1 LFLFFLL
8 ISIFNNK
15 GIDAFHGGNFL
26 FVFSRKIHYL
36 CRKQRTEAMKKLT
49 AQNTQANKDL
59 NEAKDK
65 ARQLE
70 KQLSETLAK
79 GGSNIWMIIAIIA
92 ALAFVAVLIFK

>member
-36 CRKQRTEAMKKLT
+36 CRKQRTEAMKKLLT
-49 AQNTQANKDL
+49 FAL
-59 NEAKDK
+59 VV
-65 ARQLE
+65 
-70 KQLSETLAK
+70 
-79 GGSNIWMIIAIIA
+79 IAITGM
-92 ALAFVAVLIFK
+92 AVTTPNKPQKDASKSDTVKVDTIPLDSITIVDEYSPAPQM